1 MKKERILKVI
11 FFLIIGIGFLVGYY
25 FVNKFFHLYIPCTIN
40 KITHLY
46 CPGCGITRMLFAL
59 FKGHI
64 YEAFMYNQFVFI
76 LLPFLLFYIL
86 YKIYF
91 YIEDKKVSLLNKVP
105 NWCYVILLLLTIG
118 WGIIRN
124 FFDFLQ
130 P

>member
-11 FFLIIGIGFLVGYY
+11 FFLIIGILIITGYY
-25 FVNKFFHLYIPCTIN
+25 FINKYLHLYIPCMIN

-46 CPGCGITRMLFAL
+46 CPGCGTTRMLFAL
-59 FKGHI
+59 LKGHI

-76 LLPFLLFYIL
+76 LLPFILLYIL
-86 YKIYF
+86 YKIYC
-91 YIEDKKVSLLNKVP
+91 YIEDKKAIILKKIP
-105 NWCYVILLLLTIG
+105 NWCYIILLIVTIS

-124 FFDFLQ
+124 FIDFLQ

>member
-11 FFLIIGIGFLVGYY
+11 FFLIIGILIIIGYY
-25 FVNKFFHLYIPCTIN
+25 FINKYLHLYIPCMIN

-46 CPGCGITRMLFAL
+46 CPGCGTTRMLFAL
-59 FKGHI
+59 LKGHI

-76 LLPFLLFYIL
+76 LLPFILLYIL
-86 YKIYF
+86 YKIYC
-91 YIEDKKVSLLNKVP
+91 YIEDKKAIILKKIP
-105 NWCYVILLLLTIG
+105 NWCYIILLIVTIS

-124 FFDFLQ
+124 FIDFLQ

>member
-11 FFLIIGIGFLVGYY
+11 FFLIIGILIITGYY
-25 FVNKFFHLYIPCTIN
+25 FINKYLHLYIPCMIN

-46 CPGCGITRMLFAL
+46 CPGCGTTRMLFAL
-59 FKGHI
+59 LKGHI

-76 LLPFLLFYIL
+76 LLPFILLYIL
-86 YKIYF
+86 YKIYC
-91 YIEDKKVSLLNKVP
+91 YIEDKKAIILKKIP
-105 NWCYVILLLLTIG
+105 NWCYIILLIVTIS

-124 FFDFLQ
+124 FIDYLQ